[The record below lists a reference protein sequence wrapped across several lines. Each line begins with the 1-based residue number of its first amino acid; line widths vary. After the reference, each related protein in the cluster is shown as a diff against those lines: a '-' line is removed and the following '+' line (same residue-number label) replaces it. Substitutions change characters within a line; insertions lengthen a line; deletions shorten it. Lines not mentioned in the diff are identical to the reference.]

1 MNTLPEAQIRSV
13 IPDLSRR
20 KPWSR
25 SLNGATR
32 PSQRRSNIRR
42 WIWAKP
48 LARVNSN
55 NNVTEGADLSTVHS
69 NDNVTGRPASLL
81 SPLRLVP
88 FGSSHNKPVGKCSST
103 YPQALS
109 LLRTA

>member
-42 WIWAKP
+42 WIWDTDAPK
-48 LARVNSN
+48 
-55 NNVTEGADLSTVHS
+55 
-69 NDNVTGRPASLL
+69 RPQPAGQSG
-81 SPLRLVP
+81 
-88 FGSSHNKPVGKCSST
+88 F
-103 YPQALS
+103 
-109 LLRTA
+109 

>member
-42 WIWAKP
+42 WIWASCHVV
-48 LARVNSN
+48 L
-55 NNVTEGADLSTVHS
+55 
-69 NDNVTGRPASLL
+69 
-81 SPLRLVP
+81 
-88 FGSSHNKPVGKCSST
+88 
-103 YPQALS
+103 
-109 LLRTA
+109 

>member
-42 WIWAKP
+42 WIW
-48 LARVNSN
+48 
-55 NNVTEGADLSTVHS
+55 GAQNGLHFSRH
-69 NDNVTGRPASLL
+69 
-81 SPLRLVP
+81 
-88 FGSSHNKPVGKCSST
+88 VGACPIS
-103 YPQALS
+103 
-109 LLRTA
+109 

>member
-42 WIWAKP
+42 WIW
-48 LARVNSN
+48 
-55 NNVTEGADLSTVHS
+55 GAAVRL
-69 NDNVTGRPASLL
+69 PA
-81 SPLRLVP
+81 
-88 FGSSHNKPVGKCSST
+88 
-103 YPQALS
+103 
-109 LLRTA
+109 